1 MDMDF
6 IWALVT
12 VVCVLVFA
20 VCTTI
25 VVRSNM
31 VKSSDIK
38 LVQQIFKLTTSLIDE
53 MNLEQEKQIMNISQI
68 VISSIDFA
76 IVISNEDADIKDA
89 AYKQA
94 ISICEQF
101 KLDLNDNRKQL
112 IHQLIDIG
120 LDTIYIK
127 DEQTSKYVRQ
137 IEN

>member
-25 VVRSNM
+25 VVRNGM
-31 VKSSDIK
+31 VKASDIK

-101 KLDLNDNRKQL
+101 KLDLSDSRKQL
-112 IHQLIDIG
+112 IRQLIDIG